1 VIEVATG
8 VEAVPVLAIGLQAID
23 LDVDRVPVVGPRERP
38 PAGHAAVQR
47 LVVGDLPAHGNRT
60 RGQRLLAERVE
71 GKARPQDDAVARR
84 LARRDADGERIAA
97 QAPAVGQR
105 GRGGDGA
112 AEGKRRGAGSAGAQ
126 KGAAGHAIG
135 QEIRLQDPGEHN
147 GRGSSSHGRG
157 RGCRHPVKRA
167 QG

>member
-1 VIEVATG
+1 VRAADRARLAAR
-8 VEAVPVLAIGLQAID
+8 VEAVPALAIGLQAVD

-38 PAGHAAVQR
+38 PAGDAAVQR
-47 LVVGDLPAHGNRT
+47 LVVGDP

-71 GKARPQDDAVARR
+71 GQARPQDDAVARR

-97 QAPAVGQR
+97 QALAVGQR
-105 GRGGDGA
+105 GRGGNGA
-112 AEGKRRGAGSAGAQ
+112 AEGQRRGAGSACAQ
-126 KGAAGHAIG
+126 KGATGHAIG

-167 QG
+167 HG